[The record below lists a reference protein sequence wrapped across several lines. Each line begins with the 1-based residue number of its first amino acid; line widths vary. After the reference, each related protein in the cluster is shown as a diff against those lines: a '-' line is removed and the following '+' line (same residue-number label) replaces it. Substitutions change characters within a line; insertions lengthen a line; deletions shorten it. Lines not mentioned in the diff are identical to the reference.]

1 MQIDDEKQTTRA
13 WEENERDEAP
23 YAYAGGPQSDS
34 LATTTPPRAA
44 DFNQSARSAS
54 AAQEDEVMPLATTGG
69 ATTAAAARATEQHSQ
84 SRLEI
89 TTTSAVVRSARK
101 VKQLSGKIGLQDGA
115 IKGMQNSMATYIKST
130 KRAVEGK
137 TGEVITAVVS
147 KPTQSGDGHE
157 QEDIVPATPTSQE
170 DLTIGITRMGT
181 YEGDADLPV
190 QLGQWLVRFNGTEVE
205 VEANGQWSMRLPCII
220 RINHESF
227 NVKTQKLKGN
237 GPTGH
242 RVEAVNLRAHDD
254 EFTQ

>member
-1 MQIDDEKQTTRA
+1 MARTNTTHPAAASRSTTLNKGQDARFASFLRNEALGQFAELASSDSEEEEDDDQMQIDDGKQTTRA

-170 DLTIGITRMGT
+170 DLTFKNNA
-181 YEGDADLPV
+181 Y
-190 QLGQWLVRFNGTEVE
+190 
-205 VEANGQWSMRLPCII
+205 
-220 RINHESF
+220 
-227 NVKTQKLKGN
+227 
-237 GPTGH
+237 GH
-242 RVEAVNLRAHDD
+242 
-254 EFTQ
+254 